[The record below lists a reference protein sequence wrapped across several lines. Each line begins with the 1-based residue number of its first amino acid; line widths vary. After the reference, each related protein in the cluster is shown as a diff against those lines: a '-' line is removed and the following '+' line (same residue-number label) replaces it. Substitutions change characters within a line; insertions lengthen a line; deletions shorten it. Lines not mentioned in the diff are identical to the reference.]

1 MKPMFLSQLC
11 SNARYYFRRK
21 WLNIIITKHLSEDR
35 CFYYLKKEDTTNGVQ
50 TTQYTDTLTRS
61 DQGYGDEYVPG
72 GKRYMKFAMQMEQL
86 TNQTRMA
93 TVLDADV
100 DKKYYL
106 SSAAKELD
114 ITVKNLKDSRIAIS
128 LPYLLPKNR
137 SVNSDGYI
145 IEPLANA
152 LRKYVEEQKPE
163 KIRHALIVIRSVYT
177 PDNEKI
183 IRDNDNIE
191 IHHVINIISTML
203 MVDDKRMDIVLCS
216 RIGQK
221 TQTIITVSERDSG

>member
-1 MKPMFLSQLC
+1 MEYKQLNTLIR
-11 SNARYYFRRK
+11 SLDQIKAMAMSMYQEESESEFR
-21 WLNIIITKHLSEDR
+21 
-35 CFYYLKKEDTTNGVQ
+35 
-50 TTQYTDTLTRS
+50 
-61 DQGYGDEYVPG
+61 
-72 GKRYMKFAMQMEQL
+72 KRYMKFAMQMEQL

-221 TQTIITVSERDSG
+221 TQTIITVSERDTG

>member
-1 MKPMFLSQLC
+1 MEYKQLNTLIR
-11 SNARYYFRRK
+11 SLDQIKAMAMSMYQEESESEFRK
-21 WLNIIITKHLSEDR
+21 
-35 CFYYLKKEDTTNGVQ
+35 Q
-50 TTQYTDTLTRS
+50 
-61 DQGYGDEYVPG
+61 
-72 GKRYMKFAMQMEQL
+72 YMKFALQMEQL

-163 KIRHALIVIRSVYT
+163 KIRHALIVIRSAYT

-221 TQTIITVSERDSG
+221 TQTIITVSERDTG

>member
-1 MKPMFLSQLC
+1 MEYKQLNTLIR
-11 SNARYYFRRK
+11 SLDQIKAMAMSMYQEESESEFR
-21 WLNIIITKHLSEDR
+21 
-35 CFYYLKKEDTTNGVQ
+35 
-50 TTQYTDTLTRS
+50 
-61 DQGYGDEYVPG
+61 
-72 GKRYMKFAMQMEQL
+72 KRYMKFAMQMEQL

>member
-1 MKPMFLSQLC
+1 
-11 SNARYYFRRK
+11 
-21 WLNIIITKHLSEDR
+21 
-35 CFYYLKKEDTTNGVQ
+35 
-50 TTQYTDTLTRS
+50 
-61 DQGYGDEYVPG
+61 
-72 GKRYMKFAMQMEQL
+72 MKFAMQMEQL

>member
-1 MKPMFLSQLC
+1 MEYKQLNTLIR
-11 SNARYYFRRK
+11 SLDQIKAMAMSMYQEESESEFRK
-21 WLNIIITKHLSEDR
+21 
-35 CFYYLKKEDTTNGVQ
+35 Q
-50 TTQYTDTLTRS
+50 
-61 DQGYGDEYVPG
+61 
-72 GKRYMKFAMQMEQL
+72 YMKFALQMEQL